1 MKVNYMISTAAVLAA
16 LLTVSCTKDL
26 QENTPVSG
34 KDSDKVTLLIAADE
48 VTKTTFGVN
57 GYEVKWEKDDQI
69 GIFIASSS
77 TNVPASLIR
86 DDAGKAY
93 FKADVSN
100 YNVGDQLCAYYPYA
114 KNAGK
119 DVSKV
124 TLKVPYIQTQ
134 TAPNIFNGSNN
145 PMVAVPETLPKA
157 GAAVEQPLKFRHIGA
172 VLEFDIT
179 GVPSNEKLKSV
190 QFVSSDGT
198 PAGDMTYNI
207 AEVSEKDMPEPTV
220 SDNHSG
226 ITVTLSSSEVAGD
239 AKVYMVLIPGTYTGN
254 ICVQT
259 DNGRYSYP
267 NLKIEAV
274 RAEVKTITVNLN
286 NYKATKE
293 IRSEQDYEAF
303 VSAVNA
309 GAYSAWVDNG
319 EVKLGADISTDGN
332 FTRIQKDWNGTF
344 NGQGYTITQ
353 NNTTVPLFTTI
364 GKKGVVKNLNLEGKL
379 KQASYPSGPSTAA
392 VAQINRGTIKDVTNG
407 IDINLT
413 GIDVS
418 YMIGGMVIMNG
429 GLMEGC
435 TQKGNITVDYN
446 VTKPITVKVNNKDV
460 TKYRVVTYIG
470 GVACFAADAAE
481 YATDDSKVNVGTFRN
496 CANYGNITINKTGVA
511 NSYLGKF
518 AMGGICA
525 IVQNGTA
532 EAHPL
537 FEGCRNG
544 GKIVRKDASNG
555 FNACSAIGGIVGR
568 ASSYYKLSD
577 DSAFDVD
584 NYNVYL
590 KISDCHN
597 TGDIECSAF
606 LTNGWALGSSTSGAR
621 MGATGGIIGYV
632 NGFAEVPAIIT
643 DCTSTCTISGGH
655 SNQSVLLGGIAGMT
669 SRTTIE
675 NCAAVT
681 NFVDSSLGLD
691 NQKVAV
697 VGGVIGYVRH
707 NSAITG
713 GQYSAEIAMPE
724 TTVADIGICAGG
736 SYAGKTPQILTI
748 TNAKFCG
755 SIAHKGLETPVVVTA
770 ENLRDNLVSFGNCN
784 KDGITYWNN
793 NQLPSL
799 F

>member
-198 PAGDMTYNI
+198 PAGDMAYNI

-344 NGQGYTITQ
+344 NGQGHTITQ
-353 NNTTVPLFTTI
+353 NNTTVPLFTVI
-364 GKKGVVKNLNLEGKL
+364 GKEGVVKDLYLEGKL

-392 VAQINRGTIKDVTNG
+392 VAQINRGTIKNVKNG

-429 GLMEGC
+429 GLMEDC

-470 GVACFAADAAE
+470 GVACFAADVAE

-555 FNACSAIGGIVGR
+555 LNACSAIGGIVGR

-748 TNAKFCG
+748 ANAKFCG

-784 KDGITYWNN
+784 KDGITYWNK
-793 NQLPSL
+793 
-799 F
+799 